1 MLQYNITNYPKKKL
15 PFVPCELRIT
25 LLTCLRNGNTNIVEE
40 FSLVPIEFCLCSHS
54 LLSFVLII
62 EQFWSLKF
70 QVIFILVLSILK
82 FLFWQLI
89 YIFYFHIDHTKK
101 KAYGLVVWILNASK
115 FKQSCTFLV
124 FICLVQ
130 IYMS

>member
-1 MLQYNITNYPKKKL
+1 MINPCYNIILRITQKKKL

-70 QVIFILVLSILK
+70 QVIFVLVLSILK
-82 FLFWQLI
+82 FLF
-89 YIFYFHIDHTKK
+89 D
-101 KAYGLVVWILNASK
+101 N
-115 FKQSCTFLV
+115 
-124 FICLVQ
+124 
-130 IYMS
+130 